1 MTTRRHILL
10 LKYCSTTVFTSELH
24 TGLPSHLKPGMKFV
38 RIVNSLL
45 FFYPLN
51 SYVFAQS
58 WFFFPKAIQ
67 LVGGTAHF
75 FFQGEL
81 GFLKLSKLKGLNSG
95 TQIAKVMFLG
105 SNEINI
111 FRVGVGVSWVW
122 VSGFFCVLLFCL
134 GCFWHGPDNA
144 T

>member
-1 MTTRRHILL
+1 MYLL
-10 LKYCSTTVFTSELH
+10 RV
-24 TGLPSHLKPGMKFV
+24 G
-38 RIVNSLL
+38 
-45 FFYPLN
+45 FF
-51 SYVFAQS
+51 S
-58 WFFFPKAIQ
+58 PKAIQ

-95 TQIAKVMFLG
+95 TQLAKVMFLG

-134 GCFWHGPDNA
+134 GYFWHGPDNA